1 MEKKFKC
8 QSCGHEFVADT
19 NKYVTCPNCES
30 DNVALAKSSS
40 PVLKIVL
47 IAVAALVVIGG
58 AVAVILNINK
68 SDDSEPS
75 NNNIEELK
83 GKEATAPVVTEE
95 QVIEEIEESLPQEI
109 VFTSKGTP
117 AYDEASDS
125 YSVNVAARV
134 QGGNSGD
141 FTISY
146 TVTNLDGSKVITT
159 SNTGNFMGL
168 KPIAK
173 SASNPEASYQFVAR
187 AMRGDK
193 CVDSLTT
200 TIPGFNVIP
209 RGVEKMTVAEV
220 QALIDKKASV
230 SEIASNPRL
239 AENVRVRCQGEM
251 AGAPSSL
258 NRLIKQFSM
267 GTGLIGARVVSLEYD
282 QQNRVNCVV
291 FTPIMSNE

>member
-8 QSCGHEFVADT
+8 QSCGHEFIADT

-58 AVAVILNINK
+58 IVAAFMFSSGSKESDTETQSIVKIN
-68 SDDSEPS
+68 DT
-75 NNNIEELK
+75 
-83 GKEATAPVVTEE
+83 EAPAPVVTEE

-173 SASNPEASYQFVAR
+173 SAANPEASYQFVAR

-193 CVDSLTT
+193 CVDSLST

-209 RGVEKMTVAEV
+209 RGVEKMTIAEV

-230 SEIASNPRL
+230 SEIAGNPRL
-239 AENVRVRCQGEM
+239 AENVRVRCQGDM
-251 AGAPSSL
+251 AGAPTSL